1 MLTMFFIT
9 TSLLALSA
17 NALPFPN
24 PYAAQHVATTEKWS
38 IPALNM
44 NMMTRYTGLPG
55 NQPWPESMKF
65 PSCIDF
71 NMNLPGNRNAHCHTE
86 WANGMLPGDL
96 AACTGEMPE
105 SGSG

>member
-17 NALPFPN
+17 NALPFPD

-71 NMNLPGNRNAHCHTE
+71 NMNLPGNRNAHGHTE